1 LKSIFRERNVG
12 QGVYFDGS
20 GLGLAVGSSEYV
32 DENLGS
38 INCGGIL
45 D

>member
-1 LKSIFRERNVG
+1 M
-12 QGVYFDGS
+12 YFGGS
-20 GLGLAVGSSEYV
+20 GMGLAVGSSEYV

-38 INCGGIL
+38 IKCGGIL